1 MEERPSCGKN
11 LIRAR
16 WIGCPRS
23 AVSCFWVWSVEST
36 DAGQRPRKNCSG
48 RRRMNSFGKFCAAKG
63 NSMKGKNKRRG
74 GAGDTSP
81 QRDQKKPIS
90 SKRQTKHSSRSL
102 DAIREQLHNWKEQ
115 HKTLLVETGAGVVT
129 QAGVGILHE
138 LLSGKFAVQL
148 AGSRSLLLL
157 DDKWERY
164 VKLNKGGKHSTLL
177 ASKKGPNAPWIRL
190 SDDLGDHGDELLAE
204 AREGDIQMALSH
216 LTLWAQARAL
226 VIFGSGTKIGEV
238 TFVGRLVGPRD
249 NDSFLVVGDP
259 ESGLRRVGG
268 QILPR
273 SAEYVHVH
281 REKDHVA
288 IVLRSRDGD
297 ICAVFHGSGS
307 PEDQMLTLQ
316 SRWKIDN

>member
-1 MEERPSCGKN
+1 
-11 LIRAR
+11 
-16 WIGCPRS
+16 
-23 AVSCFWVWSVEST
+23 
-36 DAGQRPRKNCSG
+36 
-48 RRRMNSFGKFCAAKG
+48 
-63 NSMKGKNKRRG
+63 MKGKTKRRG
-74 GAGDTSP
+74 VAEHIPP
-81 QRDQKKPIS
+81 QQKHKTARTKPINS
-90 SKRQTKHSSRSL
+90 SL
-102 DAIREQLHNWKEQ
+102 DAIQERLQTWKEQ
-115 HKTLLVETGAGVVT
+115 HKTLLVEVGTGVVT

-138 LLSGKFAVQL
+138 LASGNFAVQL

-157 DDKWERY
+157 DDKWQRY
-164 VKLNKGGKHSTLL
+164 AKLNKGGKHSTIL
-177 ASKKGPNAPWIRL
+177 ASQEGLNAPWIQL

-204 AREGDIQMALSH
+204 ATEADIQMALSQ

-249 NDSFLVVGDP
+249 NDSFLVIGDP

-268 QILPR
+268 QILLR

-281 REKDHVA
+281 REENHAAV
-288 IVLRSRDGD
+288 VLRSRDGD

-307 PEDQMLTLQ
+307 PEDQMLILQ